1 MKTITFLSLIL
12 ISNLMFSQ
20 PSAVYN
26 SITTRSEILKSIN
39 LSSDEKKMLSISKQI
54 GSDSELL
61 QEESDMLRLEL
72 FKLNEIEKISGDF
85 KDVHSKVLRQIE
97 RDCVYE
103 LSLRFDIA
111 EYQDMQY
118 DILFDIYSNHYL
130 PLVSMNEKTGQFDV
144 LIKEKNDA
152 EILYNKAMITREK
165 AYFEINSEKC
175 YEKLIKVINDK
186 AIAISQQEELFASW
200 LNIPFKIDRVELNN
214 DLIVNTD
221 ILSETISTDNA
232 EKTIATL
239 SETISTDNAD
249 KTLAIP
255 EYAEIIIE
263 DTEILY
269 DTIYKIQIGAF
280 INPVDLN
287 EFHGLSPLSVDKT
300 DDKSLTK
307 FMVGEYRSIKVTRE
321 ALNIIINTTRYDDA
335 FIVAYIQNERV
346 AILKPSLEI
355 VKNYVSEN
363 PILLVY

>member
-1 MKTITFLSLIL
+1 MMKTTTFLSLIL

-39 LSSDEKKMLSISKQI
+39 LSSDEKEMLNLRKQI

-72 FKLNEIEKISGDF
+72 FKLNEIAKISRDF
-85 KDVHSKVLRQIE
+85 KDLNSKVLRQIE
-97 RDCVYE
+97 RDSVYE

-130 PLVSMNEKTGQFDV
+130 PLVRMNEKTGQFDA

-152 EILYNKAMITREK
+152 ELLYNKAMNTREK
-165 AYFEINSEKC
+165 AYFEVNSEKC
-175 YEKLIKVINDK
+175 YEKLVKSINDK
-186 AIAISQQEELFASW
+186 AAAISQQEELFASW
-200 LNIPFKIDRVELNN
+200 LNIPFEIDRAESN
-214 DLIVNTD
+214 DYLIVNTE
-221 ILSETISTDNA
+221 IVSKTISVDNA
-232 EKTIATL
+232 EKTLVTP
-239 SETISTDNAD
+239 DYG
-249 KTLAIP
+249 K
-255 EYAEIIIE
+255 IIIE
-263 DTEILY
+263 EKGISY
-269 DTIYKIQIGAF
+269 DIIYKIQIGAF
-280 INPVDLN
+280 LNPVDIK

-307 FMVGEYRSIKVTRE
+307 FMVGEYRSLKASKE
-321 ALNIIINTTRYDDA
+321 ALNIIINTTRYADA

-346 AILKPSLEI
+346 EILRPSL
-355 VKNYVSEN
+355 VKINDSDSEN
-363 PILLVY
+363 PYILPY